1 MKHSSLAHANHLLL
15 FPVFIQ
21 RKYEEWIICSLLV
34 RWSQLH
40 VCSNLMMML
49 IMKLLPHLK
58 TIFSNNTSRRVLSTF
73 SHDYSIVNER
83 LSREQIY
90 CLFPYLK
97 KDGQLTDFHERHKQ
111 MFTVSDHMFSIHWEF
126 HS

>member
-1 MKHSSLAHANHLLL
+1 MEPIARVFQPYDDAYNETTTSFENYLLQQY
-15 FPVFIQ
+15 F
-21 RKYEEWIICSLLV
+21 KKS
-34 RWSQLH
+34 
-40 VCSNLMMML
+40 
-49 IMKLLPHLK
+49 IMK
-58 TIFSNNTSRRVLSTF
+58 F

-111 MFTVSDHMFSIHWEF
+111 MFTVSDHM
-126 HS
+126 